1 MKEIKYS
8 IIVPVFNE
16 EKTVNTFYNTIIPVM
31 EQLKEEF
38 EIVYINDGSRDN
50 TEKLLIEIAKKDVR
64 VKVINFSRN
73 FGQQAALLCGFKNAS
88 GQAVI
93 DIDVDLQDP
102 PEVIPK
108 MIEKWKEGYD
118 VVHGKRKKRKGET
131 IFKKLTAFIYS
142 RIIRKLTDMD
152 IPKDTGDF
160 KLFDRKVI
168 DTIISLPE
176 HNRFLRGI
184 TTWVGFKQTFVE
196 FERKARIEGETKYTF
211 KSLLKLATN
220 GIVANSNYPLT
231 LSLKMGVLGAI
242 LSILT
247 FATFIILVFFNIY
260 LPIIAY
266 LFPTIAFFSSMTCV
280 FNGLSNVYLARI
292 YDEVKNRPVYIE
304 KNKINFEE

>member
-16 EKTVNTFYNTIIPVM
+16 EKTVQTFYDKIIPVM
-31 EQLKEEF
+31 EKTLEEF
-38 EIVYINDGSRDN
+38 EIIYINDGSRDN
-50 TEKLLIEIAKKDVR
+50 TENLLKEIALKDIR

-73 FGQQAALLCGFKNAS
+73 FGQQAAILCGFNNAS

-102 PEVIPK
+102 PEVILE
-108 MIEKWKEGYD
+108 MIEKWKEGFD

-131 IFKKLTAFIYS
+131 VFKKLTAFIYS
-142 RIIRKLTDMD
+142 RFLRKITNMD

-168 DTIISLPE
+168 DTIIALPE
-176 HNRFLRGI
+176 HNRFLRGL

-196 FERKARIEGETKYTF
+196 FERKARTEGETKYNF

-220 GIVANSNYPLT
+220 GLVSNSNYPLT
-231 LSLKMGVLGAI
+231 LSLKTGIIGII
-242 LSILT
+242 LSVLAFT
-247 FATFIILVFFNIY
+247 TFIVLEIIDINIP
-260 LPIIAY
+260 LTAY
-266 LFPTIAFFSSMTCV
+266 LFPTISLCSSLVC
-280 FNGLSNVYLARI
+280 FYNGLSNIYIARI

-304 KNKINFEE
+304 KNKINF

>member
-1 MKEIKYS
+1 MREIKYS
-8 IIVPVFNE
+8 IVVPVFNE
-16 EKTVNTFYNTIIPVM
+16 EKTVQTFYDTVIPIM
-31 EQLKEEF
+31 EQQNEEF
-38 EIVYINDGSRDN
+38 EIIYINDGSRDN
-50 TEKLLIEIAKKDVR
+50 TENILLQLAEKDKR
-64 VKVINFSRN
+64 VKIINFSRN
-73 FGQQAALLCGFKNAS
+73 FGQQAALLCGFKNAL

-102 PEVIPK
+102 PEVIIK
-108 MIEKWKEGYD
+108 MIEKWKEGFD

-131 IFKKLTAFIYS
+131 IFKKLSAFIYS
-142 RIIRKLTDMD
+142 RFIRKITNMD

-168 DTIISLPE
+168 DTIISLSE

-196 FERKARIEGETKYTF
+196 FERKARVEGETKYNF

-231 LSLKMGVLGAI
+231 ISLKFGIFGLVV
-242 LSILT
+242 SILT
-247 FATFIILVFFNIY
+247 FITFVILVIVDKY
-260 LPIIAY
+260 LPLTAY
-266 LFPTIAFFSSMTCV
+266 LFPTIAFFASLICV
-280 FNGLSNVYLARI
+280 FNGLSNIYLARI

-304 KNKINFEE
+304 KNKINFED